1 MIFETYTLLLL
12 LWSKGTVDSLIRS
25 SVDDRALIRDDTN
38 HVVDKDE
45 GDAMIVVRIWKQSF
59 SLEFSLI

>member
-45 GDAMIVVRIWKQSF
+45 GDAMIVVIIWK
-59 SLEFSLI
+59 

>member
-1 MIFETYTLLLL
+1 MIFETHTLLLL
-12 LWSKGTVDSLIRS
+12 WWSKGTVDSLIRS

-45 GDAMIVVRIWKQSF
+45 GDAMIVVRIWK
-59 SLEFSLI
+59 